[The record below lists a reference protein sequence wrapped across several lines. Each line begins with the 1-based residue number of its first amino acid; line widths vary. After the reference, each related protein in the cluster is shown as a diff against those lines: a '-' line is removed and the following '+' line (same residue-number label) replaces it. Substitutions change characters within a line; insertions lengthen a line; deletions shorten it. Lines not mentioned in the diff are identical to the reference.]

1 MQLEHK
7 ERSVETRSRS
17 VIKALTWRITGS
29 VDTIVLA
36 YLFTNDLTVATS
48 IGLAEVFTKM
58 VLYYVHERAWNHI
71 ALF

>member
-7 ERSVETRSRS
+7 ERSVETRARS

-36 YLFTNDLTVATS
+36 YCS
-48 IGLAEVFTKM
+48 QMI
-58 VLYYVHERAWNHI
+58 
-71 ALF
+71 